1 MDAAVA
7 LDAAAAAVAVAAAFF
22 AVLAATPFLMVPM
35 TVRFAPVAAV
45 ALAAAGFLTTV
56 AVLPSLDS
64 LTRRPVRVA
73 GRTWGGLLAA
83 GAARLV
89 RDAAGAG
96 AEAAAGAAEAE
107 LVVEE
112 VVVLRVGAERA
123 AFALSTMFVR
133 ADRAVV
139 GAFVGEAGLEK
150 AGLAGEAIVRSR
162 GR

>member
-96 AEAAAGAAEAE
+96 AAAGAAEAE

-112 VVVLRVGAERA
+112 VVVLRVGAGRA